1 MNKKVAL
8 LNVLVFVLFIGG
20 LFFLNIGTEDQGFSP
35 NENRVLASKPK
46 FTIDNLFSGKFTL
59 EYEDYVTDQFVG
71 RDFFVGLKAASEKI
85 LWKKANNDV
94 YFSNNGFLLQRF
106 FNINEQIFTKNRNAV
121 HSFITNQSI
130 PISLL
135 LIPSSVDSLASERP
149 NFAYDINQRDIYD
162 SLYELVGPH
171 MIDVFPAL
179 QEDASQNYFL
189 TDHHFNLHGARKAYE
204 VFQQKSLPDIEYE
217 VISNDFIGT
226 LYSKSGM
233 YWNQKDQIEKVDIKR
248 PYTVEFSGNPTLY
261 DSLYFEDNINEKDQY
276 KYYLN
281 GNHAQITIQ
290 TNQPDKKN
298 ILIVRDSFGNI
309 MAPYFIEDYNTIYF
323 YDLRYATKTVSKFIE
338 DNDIDE
344 VLLLYSVPNF
354 TTDRY
359 IENLR

>member
-1 MNKKVAL
+1 MKKKIAL
-8 LNVLVFVLFIGG
+8 LNVLVFVLFICGF
-20 LFFLNIGTEDQGFSP
+20 FFLNLISEDQGFSP

-46 FTIDNLFSGKFTL
+46 FTVENLFSGKFTMD
-59 EYEDYVTDQFVG
+59 YEDYITDQFIG
-71 RDFFVGLKAASEKI
+71 RDFFVGLKAASEKV
-85 LWKKANNDV
+85 LWKKDNNDV

-106 FNINEQIFTKNRNAV
+106 YNLDEQLVNKNIESVT
-121 HSFITNQSI
+121 SFINKQSI
-130 PISLL
+130 PTSLL

-149 NFAYDINQRDIYD
+149 SFAYDIGQREIYD
-162 SLYELVGPH
+162 ALYELVGPH
-171 MIDVFPAL
+171 MIDVFASL
-179 QEDASQNYFL
+179 QEDAKSNYFL
-189 TDHHFNLHGARKAYE
+189 TDHHFNLHGARRAYE
-204 VFQQKSLPDIEYE
+204 VFQNKTLSNLQYE
-217 VISNDFIGT
+217 VVSDDFIGT

-233 YWNQKDQIEKVDIKR
+233 YWNQKDQIETVEINQ
-248 PYTVEFSGNPTLY
+248 PYTVEFSSNPTIY
-261 DSLYFEDNINEKDQY
+261 DSLYFTENLSEKDQY

-338 DNDIDE
+338 DNNIDE
-344 VLLLYSVPNF
+344 VLLLYSIPNF